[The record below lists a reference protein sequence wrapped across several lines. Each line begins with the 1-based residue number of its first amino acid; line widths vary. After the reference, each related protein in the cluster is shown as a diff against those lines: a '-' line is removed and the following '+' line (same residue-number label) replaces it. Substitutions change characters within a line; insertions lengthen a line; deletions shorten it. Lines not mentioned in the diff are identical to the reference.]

1 MINFQKHIIYEDQ
14 PLSNALD
21 ILNDLDDLVLFVVDR
36 DNKLKGSLTDG
47 DARRGLLNGLKITD
61 RIGDFMNKSFFH
73 LRNNVNNISDII
85 EAKKRK
91 FKVVPIVDEEGRI
104 NKLINFSFYYS
115 YLPIDVVVMAGGEGI
130 RLRPLTE
137 NVPKPLLKIGS
148 KPILE
153 HLIDRLVRFG
163 VENFQISVNYLGNKI
178 IDFFKD
184 GSEKDVSISYIKEEQ
199 KMGTVG
205 ALTMAKDFQ
214 NEHVLIINSDLLTN
228 INFEDFY
235 LDFLEKGSDL
245 LIASIPY
252 TINIPYAILETEN
265 DQVKGLKEKPTLNFV
280 SNAGIYLIKK
290 QYLTKIPENRFYNA
304 TDLIDD
310 MIKDHLKVSY
320 YTIFD
325 YWLDIGKMDDY
336 YKAQKDIQ
344 HIKF

>member
-1 MINFQKHIIYEDQ
+1 MINFQKHIIHEDQ

-21 ILNDLDDLVLFVVDR
+21 ALNDLDDLVLFVVGK
-36 DNKLKGSLTDG
+36 DNKLTGSLTDG
-47 DARRGLLNGLKITD
+47 DARRGLLNGFKITD
-61 RIGDFMNKSFFH
+61 RIGDFMNKSFFY
-73 LRNNVNNISDII
+73 LRINVNNIYDII

-91 FKVVPIVDEEGRI
+91 YKIVPIVDEQGRI

-137 NVPKPLLKIGS
+137 NVPKPLIKIGH

-153 HLIDRLVRFG
+153 HLIDRLARFG
-163 VENFQISVNYLGNKI
+163 VENFQISINYLGNKI

-184 GSEKDVSISYIKEEQ
+184 GSEKNVSISYIKEEQ

-265 DQVKGLKEKPTLNFV
+265 DQVKSLKEKPTFNFV

-290 QYLTKIPENRFYNA
+290 QHLAKIPENKFYNA

-310 MIKDHLKVSY
+310 MIKDNLKVTY

>member
-1 MINFQKHIIYEDQ
+1 
-14 PLSNALD
+14 
-21 ILNDLDDLVLFVVDR
+21 LVLFVVGK
-36 DNKLKGSLTDG
+36 DNKLTGSLTDG
-47 DARRGLLNGLKITD
+47 DARRGLLNGFNITD
-61 RIGDFMNKSFFH
+61 RIGHFMNKSFFH

-91 FKVVPIVDEEGRI
+91 YKVVPIVDEEGRI

-137 NVPKPLLKIGS
+137 NVPKPLIKIGH

-153 HLIDRLVRFG
+153 HLIDRLARFG
-163 VENFQISVNYLGNKI
+163 VENFQISINYLGNKI

-184 GSEKDVSISYIKEEQ
+184 GSEKNVSISYIKEEQ

-265 DQVKGLKEKPTLNFV
+265 DQVKSLKEKPTFNFV

-290 QYLTKIPENRFYNA
+290 QHLAKIPENKFYNA

-310 MIKDHLKVSY
+310 MIKDNLKVTY